1 MCLEA
6 ENFIDFSENFENIE
20 HLQSLE
26 ICITNYN
33 EFLPNINE
41 SSE

>member
-6 ENFIDFSENFENIE
+6 DNFIDFSENIENIE

-26 ICITNYN
+26 IYIYDHN
-33 EFLPNINE
+33 EFLSNTNE